1 MLPCASFS
9 SAYAWRMVDV
19 HRLRVLCSVV
29 ATGSVRAAADALSF
43 TPSAV
48 SQHLTILQ
56 RETGLRLFEKSGR
69 GIVPTAHGRS
79 LADRGQDALAALG
92 RVDRFIDDLRIGHT
106 GSLTVGT
113 FASAGE
119 YWLPSIAARLRAE
132 FPTTTLLI
140 ELTDPPVST
149 ERPDIDIRTERA
161 TTAPHVPAG
170 VTRIEIAR
178 DPFVAILPRDH
189 RCAAAE
195 EVAAADL
202 GADPWIHEYVG
213 DGEGARIIADVWRA
227 AGIAPRSVVQAAD
240 HRGAIAFVA
249 SGAGVCAMPALAA
262 RHLPDAVVT
271 RRLVRPDAERVIVA
285 YVLDSVRHHPA
296 AERLL
301 SVLSDMGAQHERTT
315 RRT

>member
-1 MLPCASFS
+1 
-9 SAYAWRMVDV
+9 MVEV

-29 ATGSVRAAADALSF
+29 ATGSVKSAADALSL

-48 SQHLTILQ
+48 SQHLTLLQ
-56 RETGLRLFEKSGR
+56 RETGLRLVEKSGR
-69 GIVPTAHGRS
+69 GIVPTAHGRV
-79 LADRGQDALAALG
+79 LADQGQEALAALV

-119 YWLPSIAARLRAE
+119 HWLPTIAARLRRE

-140 ELTDPPVST
+140 ELTDPPVAT

-161 TTAPHVPAG
+161 GVAPPVPSG
-170 VTRIEIAR
+170 VTRLEITR

-189 RCAAAE
+189 RCAHAR

-202 GADPWIHEYVG
+202 GEDPWIHEYVG
-213 DGEGARIIADVWRA
+213 DGEGARIIAGVWRA

-249 SGAGVCAMPALAA
+249 GGAGVCAVPALAA
-262 RHLPDAVVT
+262 RDLPKTVVA

-301 SVLSDMGAQHERTT
+301 AVLREMGDQHGRDILGAE
-315 RRT
+315 

>member
-1 MLPCASFS
+1 
-9 SAYAWRMVDV
+9 MVDI

-69 GIVPTAHGRS
+69 GIVPTAHGRR
-79 LADRGQDALAALG
+79 LADQGQEVLAALG

-113 FASAGE
+113 LASAGE
-119 YWLPSIAARLRAE
+119 YWLPSIAARLRDK

-149 ERPDIDIRTERA
+149 ERPDIDIRTERDTPA
-161 TTAPHVPAG
+161 AHVPPG
-170 VTRIEIAR
+170 VTRIEISR

-189 RCAAAE
+189 RCASDE
-195 EVAAADL
+195 EVTAADL
-202 GADPWIHEYVG
+202 GADPWIREYVG
-213 DGEGARIIADVWRA
+213 DGVEARILADVWRA
-227 AGIAPRSVVQAAD
+227 AGVAPRSVVQAAD

-249 SGAGVCAMPALAA
+249 SGAGICVIPALAA
-262 RHLPDAVVT
+262 RDLPDTVVA

-285 YVLDSVRHHPA
+285 YVQDSVRHHPA

-301 SVLSDMGAQHERTT
+301 TILRDMGAEHERAT

>member
-1 MLPCASFS
+1 M
-9 SAYAWRMVDV
+9 
-19 HRLRVLCSVV
+19 
-29 ATGSVRAAADALSF
+29 
-43 TPSAV
+43 

-79 LADRGQDALAALG
+79 LADQGQEALAAIT
-92 RVDRFIDDLRIGHT
+92 RVDRFIDDLSIGHT

-119 YWLPSIAARLRAE
+119 YWLPWIAARLRDE
-132 FPTTTLLI
+132 FPSTTLLI
-140 ELTDPPVST
+140 ELTDPPVSN
-149 ERPDIDIRTERA
+149 ERPDIDIRTERQSA
-161 TTAPHVPAG
+161 APHVPSG
-170 VTRIEIAR
+170 VTRIEITR
-178 DPFVAILPRDH
+178 DPFVAILPSDH
-189 RCAAAE
+189 RCAAADQ
-195 EVAAADL
+195 VAAADL
-202 GADPWIHEYVG
+202 AEDPWIHEYVG

-262 RHLPDAVVT
+262 RDLPDTVVA

-285 YVLDSVRHHPA
+285 YVRDSVRHHPA

-301 SVLSDMGAQHERTT
+301 SVLMDMGAQHGRETLT
-315 RRT
+315 N